1 MHESVW
7 QRGEAT
13 VRPLPLS
20 AITPASQSPAWQ
32 LIKPRPIQQVGQS
45 ALRCPVWVARIK
57 EFGKIKIKNIYII
70 ISPLLYFKTSIFVLH
85 LVIFFFILF
94 SFFDSWQL
102 ICERMQHI
110 SKNTS
115 TQRADSNLH
124 FFSLFTTCWY
134 SKYPK
139 AKIESLFTVSH
150 LFLKMSPRKTVIVN
164 PQTMQKK
171 KKS

>member
-1 MHESVW
+1 MTAR
-7 QRGEAT
+7 RGYSKTTPIKCDNSSQPIPCLT
-13 VRPLPLS
+13 V
-20 AITPASQSPAWQ
+20 
-32 LIKPRPIQQVGQS
+32 
-45 ALRCPVWVARIK
+45 
-57 EFGKIKIKNIYII
+57 N
-70 ISPLLYFKTSIFVLH
+70 KTSPNTTGWPISAPMPSLSGADQRIWQNKNKKYIYNYLPS
-85 LVIFFFILF
+85 LVFQNKHICSTLGNFFFILF